1 MSTCCPR
8 GGVLLETHSFYFS
21 ARTAPALFMPSSP
34 HMLAT
39 SRPVRLGKRAYLY
52 ACDLIQ
58 DSCTGKSFTCSAV
71 AWGQVLV
78 LVLLRPP
85 RLCPTSTPPRM
96 RTQAPPRLRPTL
108 LRRGPL
114 YRRDALGSKEGR
126 VQQLTAT
133 TRQAGHGSHKA
144 NGSSHKDS

>member
-1 MSTCCPR
+1 M
-8 GGVLLETHSFYFS
+8 V
-21 ARTAPALFMPSSP
+21 
-34 HMLAT
+34 AT

-58 DSCTGKSFTCSAV
+58 DSCTGKSFTCIAV

-78 LVLLRPP
+78 LVHLRPP
-85 RLCPTSTPPRM
+85 RLCPTSTLPRM
-96 RTQAPPRLRPTL
+96 RTQAPPHLRPTL

-114 YRRDALGSKEGR
+114 YHRDALGSKEGR

-144 NGSSHKDS
+144 NGSGRKHSWQ